1 MQAETWFT
9 TRKDADA
16 PFGVSGVF
24 SYGKITNSR
33 SESTAGNSKNRLAGT
48 GGEKK
53 RPFAGI
59 SCKRPGLGW
68 MLLEW
73 ADWERRMSKSIQ
85 IIKVYSERSERSS
98 PLDAMTFLYQSKES
112 FL

>member
-53 RPFAGI
+53 RPFAADP
-59 SCKRPGLGW
+59 CKRPGLGW
-68 MLLEW
+68 MLL
-73 ADWERRMSKSIQ
+73 K
-85 IIKVYSERSERSS
+85 
-98 PLDAMTFLYQSKES
+98 
-112 FL
+112 